1 MRRRVTRILLWT
13 ATISLAILLG
23 ILPGAARADDRD
35 GNGGAA
41 ETTAGQLKD
50 HDADSENPDDDL
62 LGSEDSDRRTVGSED
77 PAKRQTGSENSDSM
91 LEGSGD
97 IDRHETGSE
106 DLTNLPEARPES
118 GDDSIDDSGQSR
130 QEPMSASS
138 EADPDVV
145 IARNN
150 LVRAEKR
157 AAAARSAYGAMV
169 QRDYPRGDARVQIVK
184 ERDDAMKAYEEA
196 KRALAAAEEE

>member
-1 MRRRVTRILLWT
+1 M
-13 ATISLAILLG
+13 LAVVLG
-23 ILPGAARADDRD
+23 VLPAVVGANDGDDD
-35 GNGGAA
+35 GAA
-41 ETTAGQLKD
+41 ETTAGELED
-50 HDADSENPDDDL
+50 HGAGSEDPDDDL

-77 PAKRQTGSENSDSM
+77 PAKRRTGAGDSDSM
-91 LEGSGD
+91 LEGAGD
-97 IDRHETGSE
+97 SDRHSEGSE
-106 DLTNLPEARPES
+106 DLTNLPEAPPDS
-118 GDDSIDDSGQSR
+118 GDASIDDSGQSR
-130 QEPMSASS
+130 REPMSASS
-138 EADPDVV
+138 EADPEVV

-157 AAAARSAYGAMV
+157 AAAARSAYGDMV

>member
-1 MRRRVTRILLWT
+1 MRRRITRILLWT
-13 ATISLAILLG
+13 ATITLAVVLG
-23 ILPGAARADDRD
+23 VLPGAARADDPD

-41 ETTAGQLKD
+41 ETTAGQLED

-62 LGSEDSDRRTVGSED
+62 QGSEDSDRRTVGSED
-77 PAKRQTGSENSDSM
+77 PAKRRTGAEDSDSM
-91 LEGSGD
+91 LEGSENV
-97 IDRHETGSE
+97 DRHGTDSE
-106 DLTNLPEARPES
+106 DLTNLPEARPEA

-130 QEPMSASS
+130 QERMSASS
-138 EADPDVV
+138 EADPEVV

-157 AAAARSAYGAMV
+157 AAAARSAYGDMI